1 MKFLK
6 NLVFLDIETVSGYS
20 SHDELPEN
28 LKELWQKKASFLRKD
43 DDISDETL
51 YFDKAAIYSEFGK
64 IICISVGILYYD
76 NEEQLHVR
84 IKSISSDSEEEVLKK
99 FVELLHGKMDEAAIT
114 LVGHN
119 AKEFDF
125 PYIGRRMIVNKVPLP
140 PYLDLSGK
148 KPWEVNHI
156 DTMEMWKF
164 GDRKSFTSLALL
176 TAIFD
181 IPSPKEDINGADVN
195 RVYYLEDGL
204 ARIAKYC
211 NRDVLATVQVYLR
224 IKGLAMIDDVCVH
237 YVEEEAD

>member
-1 MKFLK
+1 MKFFK
-6 NLVFLDIETVSGYS
+6 NLVFLDIETVSGSASYQ
-20 SHDELPEN
+20 ELPEN
-28 LKELWQKKASFLRKD
+28 LQEQWQKKAVYLKKD
-43 DDISDETL
+43 DEIPDDEL

-76 NEEQLHVR
+76 NEKQLHVR
-84 IKSISSDSEEEVLKK
+84 IKSISSDCEGDILKE
-99 FVELLHGKMDEAAIT
+99 FVDLLHHKMDEATIT

-125 PYIGRRMIVNKVPLP
+125 PYIGRRMVVNQIPLP
-140 PYLDLSGK
+140 PYLNLSGK
-148 KPWEVNHI
+148 KPWEINHI

-204 ARIAKYC
+204 ERIAKYC

-224 IKGLAMIDDVCVH
+224 IKGLEMIQDNFVH
-237 YVEEEAD
+237 YVGEESD